1 LNKIFQRIFRT
12 CYSFL
17 IVHSAQILFS
27 LTYHSL
33 KNYPLLSLV
42 FMTSFV
48 SHYKLWYIIYENP
61 LISPGQIFHVYC
73 GIFFLCISGRNSVR
87 YHHTKSRSPSCILTY
102 HEIRIEE
109 LLPTPFQEF
118 PAMQSSSDMEE
129 TELRPHNKV
138 LRHYKTFSGETLGL
152 SLRKIER
159 TLAVSF
165 PCVRKVTGNRRR
177 RRDIRSR
184 VSLTRF
190 QIIM

>member
-1 LNKIFQRIFRT
+1 MIYHIRKSTHFTRT
-12 CYSFL
+12 NF
-17 IVHSAQILFS
+17 
-27 LTYHSL
+27 
-33 KNYPLLSLV
+33 PRLLRGL
-42 FMTSFV
+42 
-48 SHYKLWYIIYENP
+48 
-61 LISPGQIFHVYC
+61 
-73 GIFFLCISGRNSVR
+73 FLCIRGRNSVR
-87 YHHTKSRSPSCILTY
+87 YHHIKSRSSSCILF
-102 HEIRIEE
+102 ISRDSKE
-109 LLPTPFQEF
+109 LKNCCRSPSQGF

-165 PCVRKVTGNRRR
+165 PRVRKVTGNRRR
-177 RRDIRSR
+177 RRGIRSR